1 MSEQVFQRIVDVP
14 PAPTVAT
21 VGAFDGVHRG
31 HQHILRLARE
41 QADALGARLLVLTF
55 EPLPI
60 QLFRPDL
67 FAGRI
72 LTAGRRRELLLA
84 HGADAV
90 VELQFDRQMASVTAG
105 AFMDMLMAVGPLR
118 QMWVGQDFALGHN
131 REGTPDRLRELT
143 RDHGTEVHVVER
155 IDFEGHR
162 VSSTDIRGLIQRGD
176 ARMAAHLMGH
186 RFEVAGV
193 VQHGS
198 RIGRQIGF
206 PTANVAPPA
215 DLVQLPDGIY
225 ASTARVEGEQTERAA
240 MTYIG
245 TRPAVNTGERM
256 IETHLFDFDGDLYG
270 QTLVTGFVDH
280 LRPDQDFPSL
290 EELVRQL
297 ADDERV
303 ARRVLQSAA
312 GGPGSGQN
320 A

>member
-1 MSEQVFQRIVDVP
+1 MSEQVFQRIADVP
-14 PAPTVAT
+14 AAPMVVT

-41 QADALGARLLVLTF
+41 QADAIGARLLVLTF

-60 QLFRPDL
+60 QLFRPDV
-67 FAGRI
+67 FPGRI
-72 LTAGRRRELLLA
+72 LTAARRQDLLLSY
-84 HGADAV
+84 GADAV

-105 AFMDMLMAVGPLR
+105 EFMDMLMAVGPLR

-131 REGTPDRLRELT
+131 REGTPDRIRHLT
-143 RDHGTEVHVVER
+143 LDHGTEVHVVDR

-162 VSSTDIRGLIQRGD
+162 VSSTEVRGLISRGD

-186 RFEVAGV
+186 PFEVAGV
-193 VQHGS
+193 VEHGS
-198 RIGRQIGF
+198 QIGRQIGF

-215 DLVQLPDGIY
+215 GLIRLPDGIY
-225 ASTARVEGEQTERAA
+225 ASLARVEGEDLDRAA

-270 QTLVTGFVDH
+270 QTLITSFVDH

-290 EELVRQL
+290 DALVRQL

-303 ARRVLQSAA
+303 AREVLLRTV
-312 GGPGSGQN
+312 
-320 A
+320 